1 MRLAIP
7 HLRAAEKGEKA
18 PVEKSKNTHHSSP
31 FLFMTSSEPI
41 KFDEQGRL
49 DGQYAQDTSHDFLK
63 PSPARLDVGG
73 GGSMGSGDVKAESE
87 PPPMYTLP
95 SVPSYPQQK
104 PTVAT
109 STSPVIERIREVFYA
124 ALADVFVSTPS
135 LIPLLKSNPPRAY
148 FDAVA
153 LAVFVVSTSPSFL
166 AASSSDNDVVRDVR
180 GNPITLSDCPPYL
193 RPVVDQFIAIGCDAA
208 NIKEEDDM
216 EADRLVQE
224 GRKGEED
231 VPRFKRA
238 RLLLEQG
245 AGYDVGSADGRVVA
259 FVDQVNTLASDITQL
274 PQFKKR
280 QDKVFGV
287 LGGVGLSS

>member
-1 MRLAIP
+1 
-7 HLRAAEKGEKA
+7 
-18 PVEKSKNTHHSSP
+18 
-31 FLFMTSSEPI
+31 MTSSSPI
-41 KFDEQGRL
+41 IFDVQSRLDEQS
-49 DGQYAQDTSHDFLK
+49 AQDVFHDLLK
-63 PSPARLDVGG
+63 SSLAQLDVGG
-73 GGSMGSGDVKAESE
+73 GGEMGSGHVEAEFE
-87 PPPMYTLP
+87 PPPMYTSS
-95 SVPSYPQQK
+95 SVPSYPQRK
-104 PTVAT
+104 PTIAT
-109 STSPVIERIREVFYA
+109 STSPVMELIRETLYA
-124 ALADVFVSTPS
+124 ALADVVASTPS
-135 LIPLLKSNPPRAY
+135 LIPLLKSDPPRAY

-153 LAVFVVSTSPSFL
+153 LAVLSVSTSPSFL